1 MASVAQ
7 RGPGPGAP
15 RLLVVEDDPPLGE
28 TVEQVL
34 AEAGYAVTRSASGA
48 EALRLAS
55 ALALDLI
62 LLDVRLPD
70 VSGLA
75 VLDRLAV
82 DEQTRAT
89 PVILWTAATTHES
102 GLWRERLTG
111 RRIAFLPKPF
121 RVADLLAA
129 LTTELGRPGLDDQA
143 TW

>member
-1 MASVAQ
+1 MTSVGQ
-7 RGPGPGAP
+7 RGPGSGAP

-34 AEAGYAVTRSASGA
+34 AEAGYAVTCSASGA
-48 EALRLAS
+48 EALRLAR
-55 ALALDLI
+55 ALAPDLI

-89 PVILWTAATTHES
+89 PVILWTAAATHEAD
-102 GLWRERLTG
+102 LWRERLSG
-111 RRIAFLPKPF
+111 RRVGFLPKPF

-129 LTTELGRPGLDDQA
+129 LAAELGRPDLADQI
-143 TW
+143 TR